1 MESWHI
7 QKIFDKNAQTGGIDP
22 EYERKHTMSPG
33 ISLYVYFVGPLLAF
47 IGIFL
52 WTVNDLF
59 RPKAKRSYRTNV
71 VIAAMASV
79 GVILTY
85 SLNSN
90 DSHITSS
97 FTQANTAVLATVKK
111 GDLVLCTDP
120 ASGRVMQA
128 MLVRSVVSDAHT
140 TYNKIHG
147 HFLDQEVF
155 RETDSGIY
163 PSYFNR
169 CQVEAFRDDGLSS
182 IDQKIGKIIR
192 SGLNPPSPPK

>member
-7 QKIFDKNAQTGGIDP
+7 QKIFDKNAHTGGIDP

-97 FTQANTAVLATVKK
+97 FTQANTAVLATVKE
-111 GDLVLCTDP
+111 GDLILCADP
-120 ASGRVMQA
+120 ATNQVRYA
-128 MLVRSVVSDAHT
+128 LLVESSVPQES
-140 TYNKIHG
+140 KELIHG
-147 HFLDQEVF
+147 YFMNKYSTF
-155 RETDSGIY
+155 RTNRGIL
-163 PSYFNR
+163 PSYFDTCR
-169 CQVEAFRDDGLSS
+169 VEAFRDNGLGSV
-182 IDQKIGKIIR
+182 DQKIGKIIR